1 MNKEQD
7 MVRWIPRVLGVAMVL
22 FLGMF
27 ASDAFQGDASI
38 GDKVLDFLMHVIPAG
53 LCLAVVMVAW
63 KREAI
68 GAVVFALLAGVYTLW
83 AMPRWDWIAV
93 IGGALLLVAFS
104 YAMAW
109 WVIRSRALRSGT
121 T

>member
-22 FLGMF
+22 FLGTF
-27 ASDAFQGDASI
+27 ALDAFQGEASI

-104 YAMAW
+104 YAMVW

>member
-1 MNKEQD
+1 MNKAQD
-7 MVRWIPRVLGVAMVL
+7 MVRWIPRVLGVTMVL

-27 ASDAFQGDASI
+27 ASDAFQGDASS
-38 GDKVLDFLMHVIPAG
+38 GEKVLDLLMHLIPAA
-53 LCLAVVMVAW
+53 LCMAVVVVAW
-63 KREAI
+63 KCEAI
-68 GAVVFALLAGVYTLW
+68 GAVVFTMLAGVYGLW

-104 YAMAW
+104 YATVW
-109 WVIRSRALRSGT
+109 WVIRSRAFRSGT